1 MTVHKTRDIYIH
13 HRVPL
18 PEIYSAIPGDF
29 PIVYADETK
38 VPEVGVV
45 SALGGEDWIGSER
58 IDCCAAIL
66 DARFGDNTHPPAH
79 RLGS

>member
-1 MTVHKTRDIYIH
+1 MH
-13 HRVPL
+13 
-18 PEIYSAIPGDF
+18 
-29 PIVYADETK
+29 ADETK

-45 SALGGEDWIGSER
+45 SALGGEEDWIAVPPDLGDFGSRLGSER

-66 DARFGDNTHPPAH
+66 DAQFGDNTHPPAH